1 ATYYKSEHIFD
12 EENEIQKKFENNDLF
27 VYGKKSDYKF
37 VKSADDIYIQLSDWT
52 VGILRM
58 WTGFLEEN
66 SLQDINQC
74 FNQFSNKQ
82 KEALKNLQEI

>member
-1 ATYYKSEHIFD
+1 
-12 EENEIQKKFENNDLF
+12 F

-82 KEALKNLQEI
+82 KEALKNLQEIMYTSLYESFGFKHGIGSND